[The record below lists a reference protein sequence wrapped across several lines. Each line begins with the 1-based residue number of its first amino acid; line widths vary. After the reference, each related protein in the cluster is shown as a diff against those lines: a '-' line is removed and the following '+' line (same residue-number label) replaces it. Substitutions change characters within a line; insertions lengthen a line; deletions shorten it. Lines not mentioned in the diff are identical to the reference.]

1 MKRYPVSP
9 LAFQVTWGGYG
20 AGFLCAGCRV
30 LQRQL
35 TSKFQMVFFTK
46 LVSYTRISHAAIIRH
61 GCFLVRLA
69 SNTTLK

>member
-1 MKRYPVSP
+1 MWWIWRGLSVRRFVGFKVVRV
-9 LAFQVTWGGYG
+9 
-20 AGFLCAGCRV
+20 AGVV

-35 TSKFQMVFFTK
+35 ISKFQMVVFTK